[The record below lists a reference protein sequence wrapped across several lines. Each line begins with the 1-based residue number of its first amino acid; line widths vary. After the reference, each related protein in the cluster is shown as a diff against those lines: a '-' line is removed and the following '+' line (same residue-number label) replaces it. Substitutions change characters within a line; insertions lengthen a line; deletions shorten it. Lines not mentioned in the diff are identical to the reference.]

1 MILLPALLAL
11 AAAAILLAVVIVVRR
26 RHADQRRAHDALQV
40 AARRQARQLQ
50 RGAVEHAFAEDCA
63 HAATEDDVVAL
74 LDDALRS
81 LDANRPYE
89 LHLVDATEPVLR
101 LVFATGETPRRP
113 PADASPFGP
122 LATRL
127 APTLVYRSTDTDDL
141 CPHLA
146 TRLVEHCS
154 AVAVPL
160 LAADRLVGL
169 LYAMGPDGQEPSR
182 AVVATY
188 EQLARTAA
196 AAIAAIRGLERPRP
210 TARTAMAAASIVA
223 ALEDADDLDDAD
235 DGDLLDLTDPLR
247 HVDGTPLARRAE
259 AERVIDALVEART
272 PFALL
277 LFDID
282 GFGNYHARH
291 GAAVGDEAL
300 RAIAHGSSRA
310 LGGAG
315 LFRLDG
321 DHLLVVLADARST
334 HALRLVDELRGEIAR
349 EVDTRRLPAPTVSF
363 GVVEAATGT
372 DAARVLD
379 AAHEA
384 LYNARARGNAAT
396 VLGLDTPRLA

>member
-50 RGAVEHAFAEDCA
+50 RGAVEHTFAEDCA
-63 HAATEDDVVAL
+63 RAATEDDVVAL

-81 LDANRPYE
+81 LDPNRPYE

-113 PADASPFGP
+113 PADASPFAP

-127 APTLVYRSTDTDDL
+127 ATTLVYRSTDTDDL

-188 EQLARTAA
+188 EQLARTTA
-196 AAIAAIRGLERPRP
+196 AAIAAIRGLERPGP
-210 TARTAMAAASIVA
+210 TARTATAADAADA
-223 ALEDADDLDDAD
+223 ALEDTDDVDD
-235 DGDLLDLTDPLR
+235 DLLDLTDPLR
-247 HVDGTPLARRAE
+247 HEDGTPLARRAE

-282 GFGNYHARH
+282 GFGTYHARH

-321 DHLLVVLADARST
+321 DHLLVVLADARSI

-349 EVDTRRLPAPTVSF
+349 EVDIRRLPAPTVSF